1 MSLSVQVADGIY
13 EELDS
18 HDEKLNLGITL
29 TPAMPSDLI
38 ASYSTI
44 SLPVTSSTSKLIKQE
59 DSTSEGNVEVGFELR
74 CYIAQTF
81 HSLHNSCSY
90 HIYFDLIN
98 VDFLMLW
105 FFIFVSL

>member
-1 MSLSVQVADGIY
+1 MQVADGIY

-44 SLPVTSSTSKLIKQE
+44 SLPVTSSSSKLMKQE
-59 DSTSEGNVEVGFELR
+59 DSTSEENVEVGFE
-74 CYIAQTF
+74 
-81 HSLHNSCSY
+81 SLFYAKQAFNSLLSSCSY
-90 HIYFDLIN
+90 HIDT
-98 VDFLMLW
+98 
-105 FFIFVSL
+105 

>member
-1 MSLSVQVADGIY
+1 MQVADGIY

-44 SLPVTSSTSKLIKQE
+44 PLPVTSSSSKLIKHE
-59 DSTSEGNVEVGFELR
+59 DSTSEENVEVGFVLW
-74 CYIAQTF
+74 CYIARAF
-81 HSLHNSCSY
+81 HSLYNSCCY
-90 HIYFDLIN
+90 HICFDLIN
-98 VDFLMLW
+98 VDFLML
-105 FFIFVSL
+105 

>member
-1 MSLSVQVADGIY
+1 MLFCTVTNLSVQVADGIY

-44 SLPVTSSTSKLIKQE
+44 PLPVTSSSSKLIKHE
-59 DSTSEGNVEVGFELR
+59 DSTSEENVEVGFELW
-74 CYIAQTF
+74 CYIAQAF
-81 HSLHNSCSY
+81 HSLYNSCSY
-90 HIYFDLIN
+90 HICFDLIH
-98 VDFLMLW
+98 VDFLML
-105 FFIFVSL
+105 

>member
-1 MSLSVQVADGIY
+1 VQVADGIY

-44 SLPVTSSTSKLIKQE
+44 SLPVTSSSSKLIKQE
-59 DSTSEGNVEVGFELR
+59 DITSEENVEVGFELW
-74 CYIAQTF
+74 CYYSPGI
-81 HSLHNSCSY
+81 S
-90 HIYFDLIN
+90 
-98 VDFLMLW
+98 
-105 FFIFVSL
+105 FFT

>member
-29 TPAMPSDLI
+29 TPAMPNDLI

-44 SLPVTSSTSKLIKQE
+44 SLPVTSSSSKLIKQE
-59 DSTSEGNVEVGFELR
+59 DSTSEENVEVGFELW
-74 CYIAQTF
+74 CYVAQAF

-90 HIYFDLIN
+90 HIYFGLIN
-98 VDFLMLW
+98 VDFLML
-105 FFIFVSL
+105 